1 MRTVRILIAVA
12 ALSLIA
18 VACGDDDGATTT
30 TAPDDTNGSVATTTA
45 TTAGSFGSGGGENG
59 SVSFEISGDY
69 ETSGEFPFI
78 PLASAFSNGGWSAT
92 FGVDGSNA
100 ILVMNTIPGSLT
112 VSYGDTEVVISAI
125 EAAGC
130 NFDLDQNDANGL
142 VGSFACSSAA
152 IGFRSQSG
160 AMITV
165 NFSGEFAAHP

>member
-1 MRTVRILIAVA
+1 MRTMRILIAGA

-18 VACGDDDGATTT
+18 AACGDDDASTT
-30 TAPDDTNGSVATTTA
+30 TAPDDTNGSVGTTTA
-45 TTAGSFGSGGGENG
+45 TTAGSSGSGGGENG
-59 SVSFEISGDY
+59 SVSFQISGDY

-92 FGVDGSNA
+92 FGVDGSDA

-112 VSYGDTEVVISAI
+112 VSYGDTEVVITAI

>member
-1 MRTVRILIAVA
+1 MRTMRILIAGA

-18 VACGDDDGATTT
+18 AACGDDDASTT

-45 TTAGSFGSGGGENG
+45 TTAGSTGSGGGENG
-59 SVSFEISGDY
+59 SVTFQISGDY

-92 FGVDGSNA
+92 FGVDGSDA

>member
-1 MRTVRILIAVA
+1 MRTMRILIAVA

-30 TAPDDTNGSVATTTA
+30 QPDGSNGTVATTTA
-45 TTAGSFGSGGGENG
+45 TTAGSSGSGSGGTEG
-59 SVSFEISGDY
+59 SEISGDY

-92 FGVDGSNA
+92 FGVDGSDA

-112 VSYGDTEVVISAI
+112 VSYGDTEVVITAI

-160 AMITV
+160 AIITV

>member
-1 MRTVRILIAVA
+1 MRTMRILIAVA

-18 VACGDDDGATTT
+18 AACGDDDASTT
-30 TAPDDTNGSVATTTA
+30 TAPDDTNGSVGTTTA
-45 TTAGSFGSGGGENG
+45 TTAGSTGSGGGENG
-59 SVSFEISGDY
+59 SVSFQISGDY

-92 FGVDGSNA
+92 FGVDGSDA

-112 VSYGDTEVVISAI
+112 VSYGDTEVVITAI

>member
-1 MRTVRILIAVA
+1 MRTMRILIAVA

-30 TAPDDTNGSVATTTA
+30 QPDGTNGTVATTTA
-45 TTAGSFGSGGGENG
+45 TTAGSSGSGGGENG
-59 SVSFEISGDY
+59 SVTFQISGDY

-92 FGVDGSNA
+92 FAADGSDA
-100 ILVMNTIPGSLT
+100 IFVMNTIPGSLT
-112 VSYGDTEVVISAI
+112 VSYGDTEVVITAI

-130 NFDLDQNDANGL
+130 TFDLAQNDSSGL
-142 VGSFACSSAA
+142 VGSFACSGAA
-152 IGFRSQSG
+152 IGFRSQTG